1 MVCCVICSSS
11 KSWRILSYLKIEEPK
26 GVLIL
31 CTFSAPLN
39 CNGSMVFIFSV
50 KKETSVDFDMKKSI
64 SRTSFV
70 GKDSAV

>member
-1 MVCCVICSSS
+1 MFFNGCAVSVKNSDTHRGPEYITVVNYNCGTIFV
-11 KSWRILSYLKIEEPK
+11 
-26 GVLIL
+26 
-31 CTFSAPLN
+31 FS
-39 CNGSMVFIFSV
+39 I